1 MPDIIIKSD
10 YAEPK
15 RPKRSRDTEVNT
27 ISLLG
32 SDGTVVH
39 RQNDTTPKPA
49 ESKPKQSP
57 SSTGQGEEKVV
68 EILDPKAIKQNIV
81 ANWQKYQ
88 NHPQVIVKLI
98 QRLYQNLGTASS
110 QLSNLKSVLAQLTPT
125 PPAEFLEKLRLSRK
139 DYKTLREAYREKRDK
154 EGKDLCTRTNV

>member
-1 MPDIIIKSD
+1 MPDIVIKSD
-10 YAEPK
+10 YEEPK
-15 RPKRSRDTEVNT
+15 RQKRARDTEVDT
-27 ISLLG
+27 ISLIG
-32 SDGTVVH
+32 SDGAVVH
-39 RQNDTTPKPA
+39 RQRDAAP
-49 ESKPKQSP
+49 SKPKQSP

-110 QLSNLKSVLAQLTPT
+110 Q
-125 PPAEFLEKLRLSRK
+125 
-139 DYKTLREAYREKRDK
+139 
-154 EGKDLCTRTNV
+154 